1 MGHAT
6 IPFKIASMS
15 VQPPYIMTDEQIAS
29 GCKSSDPIAQ
39 KALYDKFSRKMFGV
53 CLRYAKGREEAEDFL
68 QEGMVTVFQRI
79 SSFNQ
84 EGLLE
89 GWVRKVVVNTC
100 LTHLRQQKLQWV
112 NIDEVEESAEDGFT
126 MEKINIKDLL
136 EVINALPSGFKAV
149 FNLYAIEGYTHKE
162 IAALLSIS
170 EGTSKSQYARA
181 KAVLIKRIEQKTITT
196 ETSVNE

>member
-1 MGHAT
+1 MVHAT

-15 VQPPYIMTDEQIAS
+15 VQPPITMTDEQIAS
-29 GCKSSDPIAQ
+29 GCKSSDAIAQ

-68 QEGMVTVFQRI
+68 QEGMITVFQRI

-84 EGLLE
+84 GGSLE
-89 GWVRKVVVNTC
+89 GWVRRVVVNTC
-100 LTHLRQQKLQWV
+100 LEHLRKQKLQWV

-136 EVINALPSGFKAV
+136 EVINSLPTGFKAV
-149 FNLYAIEGYTHKE
+149 FNLYAIEGFTHKE
-162 IAALLSIS
+162 ISELLSIS

-181 KAVLIKRIEQKTITT
+181 KAVLIKRIEEKTIITGT
-196 ETSVNE
+196 AVNE

>member
-1 MGHAT
+1 MVHAT

-15 VQPPYIMTDEQIAS
+15 LQPPITMTDEQIAS
-29 GCKSSDPIAQ
+29 GCKSSDAIAQ

-68 QEGMVTVFQRI
+68 QEGMITVFQRI

-84 EGLLE
+84 DGSLE
-89 GWVRKVVVNTC
+89 GWVRRVLVNTC
-100 LTHLRQQKLQWV
+100 LEHLRKQKLQWV
-112 NIDEVEESAEDGFT
+112 NIDEVEEGAEDGFT

-136 EVINALPSGFKAV
+136 EVINALPTGFKAV
-149 FNLYAIEGYTHKE
+149 FNLYAIEGFTHKE
-162 IAALLSIS
+162 IAEMLSIS

-181 KAVLIKRIEQKTITT
+181 KAVLIKKIEVKTINTG
-196 ETSVNE
+196 TSVNE

>member
-1 MGHAT
+1 MVHAT

-15 VQPPYIMTDEQIAS
+15 VQPPITMTDEQIAS
-29 GCKSSDPIAQ
+29 GCKSSDAIAQ
-39 KALYDKFSRKMFGV
+39 KALYDKFSRKMYGV

-68 QEGMVTVFQRI
+68 QEGMITVYQRI

-84 EGLLE
+84 EGSLE
-89 GWVRKVVVNTC
+89 GWVRRVVVNTC
-100 LTHLRQQKLQWV
+100 LEHLRKQKLQWV

-136 EVINALPSGFKAV
+136 EVINALPTGFKAV
-149 FNLYAIEGYTHKE
+149 FNLYAIEGFTHKE
-162 IAALLSIS
+162 IAELLSIS

-181 KAVLIKRIEQKTITT
+181 KAVLIKKLEDKTIIAG
-196 ETSVNE
+196 TSVNE

>member
-1 MGHAT
+1 MVHAT

-15 VQPPYIMTDEQIAS
+15 LQPPITMTDEQIAS
-29 GCKSSDPIAQ
+29 GCKSSDAIAQ

-68 QEGMVTVFQRI
+68 QEGMITVFQRI

-84 EGLLE
+84 DGSLE
-89 GWVRKVVVNTC
+89 GWVRRVLVNTC
-100 LTHLRQQKLQWV
+100 LEHLRKQKLQWV
-112 NIDEVEESAEDGFT
+112 NIDEVEEGAEDGFT

-136 EVINALPSGFKAV
+136 EVINALPTGFKAV
-149 FNLYAIEGYTHKE
+149 FNLYAIEGFTHKE
-162 IAALLSIS
+162 IAEMLLIS

-181 KAVLIKRIEQKTITT
+181 KAVLIKKIEVKTINTG
-196 ETSVNE
+196 TSVNE

>member
-1 MGHAT
+1 MVHAT

-15 VQPPYIMTDEQIAS
+15 LQPPITMTDEQIAS
-29 GCKSSDPIAQ
+29 GCKSSDAIAQ

-68 QEGMVTVFQRI
+68 QEGMITVFQRI

-84 EGLLE
+84 DGSLE
-89 GWVRKVVVNTC
+89 GWVRRVLVNTC
-100 LTHLRQQKLQWV
+100 LEHLRKQKLQWV
-112 NIDEVEESAEDGFT
+112 NIDEVEEGAEDGFT

-136 EVINALPSGFKAV
+136 EVINALPTGFKAV
-149 FNLYAIEGYTHKE
+149 FNLYAIEGFTHKE
-162 IAALLSIS
+162 IAEMLSIS

-181 KAVLIKRIEQKTITT
+181 KAVLIKKIEVKTINTGA
-196 ETSVNE
+196 SVNE

>member
-6 IPFKIASMS
+6 IPAKIASMS
-15 VQPPYIMTDEQIAS
+15 LQQPLTMTDEQIAS
-29 GCKSSDPIAQ
+29 GCKASDALAQ

-68 QEGMVTVFQRI
+68 QEGMITVFQRI

-84 EGLLE
+84 DGSLE
-89 GWVRKVVVNTC
+89 GWVRRVLVNTC
-100 LTHLRQQKLQWV
+100 LEHLRKQKLQWV
-112 NIDEVEESAEDGFT
+112 NIDEVEEGAEDGFT

-136 EVINALPSGFKAV
+136 EVINALPTGFKAV
-149 FNLYAIEGYTHKE
+149 FNLYAIEGFTHKE
-162 IAALLSIS
+162 IAEMLLIS

-181 KAVLIKRIEQKTITT
+181 KAVLIKKIEVKTINTG
-196 ETSVNE
+196 TSVNE

>member
-1 MGHAT
+1 MAHAT

-15 VQPPYIMTDEQIAS
+15 VQPPITMTDEQIAS
-29 GCKSSDPIAQ
+29 GCKSSDAIAQ

-68 QEGMVTVFQRI
+68 QEGMITVFQRI

-84 EGLLE
+84 EGSLE
-89 GWVRKVVVNTC
+89 GWVRRVVVNTC
-100 LTHLRQQKLQWV
+100 LEHLRKQKLQWV

-136 EVINALPSGFKAV
+136 EVINALPTGFKAV
-149 FNLYAIEGYTHKE
+149 FNLYALEGFTHKE
-162 IAALLSIS
+162 IAELLSIS

-181 KAVLIKRIEQKTITT
+181 KAVLIKKLEDKTIIAG
-196 ETSVNE
+196 TSVNE

>member
-1 MGHAT
+1 MVHAT

-15 VQPPYIMTDEQIAS
+15 VQQPPTMTDEQIAS
-29 GCKSSDPIAQ
+29 GCKSSDAIAQ

-84 EGLLE
+84 EGSLE
-89 GWVRKVVVNTC
+89 GWIRKVVVNTC
-100 LTHLRQQKLQWV
+100 LEHLRKQKLQWI

-136 EVINALPSGFKAV
+136 EVINALPTGFKAV
-149 FNLYAIEGYTHKE
+149 FNLYAIEGYSHKE
-162 IAALLSIS
+162 IAELLSIS

>member
-6 IPFKIASMS
+6 IPAKIASMS
-15 VQPPYIMTDEQIAS
+15 LQQPLTMTDEQIAS
-29 GCKSSDPIAQ
+29 GCKASDAIAQ

-68 QEGMVTVFQRI
+68 QEGMITVFQRI

-84 EGLLE
+84 DGSLE
-89 GWVRKVVVNTC
+89 GWVRRVLVNTC
-100 LTHLRQQKLQWV
+100 LEHLRKQKLQWV
-112 NIDEVEESAEDGFT
+112 NIDEVEEGAEDGFT

-136 EVINALPSGFKAV
+136 EVINALPTGFKAV
-149 FNLYAIEGYTHKE
+149 FNLYAIEGFTHKE
-162 IAALLSIS
+162 IAEMLSIS

-181 KAVLIKRIEQKTITT
+181 KAVLIKKIEVKTINTG
-196 ETSVNE
+196 TSVNE

>member
-1 MGHAT
+1 
-6 IPFKIASMS
+6 MS
-15 VQPPYIMTDEQIAS
+15 VQPPITMTDEQIAS
-29 GCKSSDPIAQ
+29 RCKSSDAIAQ

-68 QEGMVTVFQRI
+68 QEGMITVFQRI

-84 EGLLE
+84 EGSLE
-89 GWVRKVVVNTC
+89 GWVRRVVVNTC
-100 LTHLRQQKLQWV
+100 LEHLRKQKLQWV

-136 EVINALPSGFKAV
+136 EVINALPTGFKAV
-149 FNLYAIEGYTHKE
+149 FNLYAIEGFTHKE
-162 IAALLSIS
+162 IAELLSIS

-181 KAVLIKRIEQKTITT
+181 KAVLIKKLEDKTIIAG
-196 ETSVNE
+196 TSVNE

>member
-1 MGHAT
+1 MVHAT

-15 VQPPYIMTDEQIAS
+15 VQQPPTMTDEQIAS
-29 GCKSSDPIAQ
+29 GCKSSDAIAQ

-84 EGLLE
+84 EGSLE
-89 GWVRKVVVNTC
+89 GWIRKVVVNTC
-100 LTHLRQQKLQWV
+100 LEHLRKQKLQWV

-136 EVINALPSGFKAV
+136 EVINALPTGFKAV
-149 FNLYAIEGYTHKE
+149 FNLYAIEGYSHKE
-162 IAALLSIS
+162 IAELLSIS
-170 EGTSKSQYARA
+170 EGTSKSQYSRA
-181 KAVLIKRIEQKTITT
+181 KAVLIKRIEQKTTTT

>member
-1 MGHAT
+1 MVHAT

-15 VQPPYIMTDEQIAS
+15 VQPPITMTDEQIAS
-29 GCKSSDPIAQ
+29 GCKSSDAIAQ

-68 QEGMVTVFQRI
+68 QEAMITVFQRI

-84 EGLLE
+84 EGSLE
-89 GWVRKVVVNTC
+89 GWVRRVVVNTC
-100 LTHLRQQKLQWV
+100 LEHLRKQKLQWV

-136 EVINALPSGFKAV
+136 EVINALPTGFKAV
-149 FNLYAIEGYTHKE
+149 FNLYAIEGFTHKE
-162 IAALLSIS
+162 IAELLSIS

-181 KAVLIKRIEQKTITT
+181 KAVLIKKLEDKTIIAG
-196 ETSVNE
+196 TSVNE

>member
-6 IPFKIASMS
+6 IPAKIASMS
-15 VQPPYIMTDEQIAS
+15 LQQPLTMTDEQIAS
-29 GCKSSDPIAQ
+29 GCKASDAIAQ

-68 QEGMVTVFQRI
+68 QEGMITVFQRI

-84 EGLLE
+84 DGSLE
-89 GWVRKVVVNTC
+89 GWVRRVLVNTC
-100 LTHLRQQKLQWV
+100 LEHLRKQKLQWV
-112 NIDEVEESAEDGFT
+112 NIDEVEEGAEDGFT

-136 EVINALPSGFKAV
+136 EVINALPTGFKAV
-149 FNLYAIEGYTHKE
+149 FNLYAIEGFTHKE
-162 IAALLSIS
+162 IAEMLLIS

-181 KAVLIKRIEQKTITT
+181 KAVLIKKIEVKTINTGA
-196 ETSVNE
+196 SVNE

>member
-1 MGHAT
+1 MAHAT

-15 VQPPYIMTDEQIAS
+15 VQPPITMTDEQIAS
-29 GCKSSDPIAQ
+29 GCKSSDAIAQ

-68 QEGMVTVFQRI
+68 QEGMITVFQRI

-84 EGLLE
+84 DGSLE
-89 GWVRKVVVNTC
+89 GWVRRVLVNTC
-100 LTHLRQQKLQWV
+100 LEHLRKQKLQWV
-112 NIDEVEESAEDGFT
+112 NIDEVEEGAEDGFT

-136 EVINALPSGFKAV
+136 EVINSLPTGFKAV
-149 FNLYAIEGYTHKE
+149 FNLYAIEGFTHKE
-162 IAALLSIS
+162 IAELLAIS

-181 KAVLIKRIEQKTITT
+181 KAVLIKRIEEKTIITG
-196 ETSVNE
+196 TSVNE

>member
-1 MGHAT
+1 MVHAT

-15 VQPPYIMTDEQIAS
+15 VQQPPTMTDEQIAS
-29 GCKSSDPIAQ
+29 GCKSSDAIAQ

-84 EGLLE
+84 EGSLE
-89 GWVRKVVVNTC
+89 GWIRKVVVNTC
-100 LTHLRQQKLQWV
+100 LEHLRKQKLQWV

-136 EVINALPSGFKAV
+136 EVINALPTGFKAV
-149 FNLYAIEGYTHKE
+149 FNLYAIEGYSHKE
-162 IAALLSIS
+162 IAELLSIS

>member
-1 MGHAT
+1 MVHAT

-15 VQPPYIMTDEQIAS
+15 LQPPITMTDEQIAS
-29 GCKSSDPIAQ
+29 GCKSSDAIAQ

-68 QEGMVTVFQRI
+68 QEGMITVFQRI

-84 EGLLE
+84 DGSLE
-89 GWVRKVVVNTC
+89 GWVRRVLVNTC
-100 LTHLRQQKLQWV
+100 LEHLRKQKLQWV
-112 NIDEVEESAEDGFT
+112 NIDEVEEGAEDGFT

-136 EVINALPSGFKAV
+136 EVINSLPTGFKAV
-149 FNLYAIEGYTHKE
+149 FNLYAIEGFTHKE
-162 IAALLSIS
+162 IAEMLSIS

-181 KAVLIKRIEQKTITT
+181 KAVLIKKIEVKTINTG
-196 ETSVNE
+196 TSVNE

>member
-1 MGHAT
+1 MAHAT

-15 VQPPYIMTDEQIAS
+15 VQPPITMTDEQIAS
-29 GCKSSDPIAQ
+29 GCKSSDAIAQ

-68 QEGMVTVFQRI
+68 QEGMITVFQRI

-84 EGLLE
+84 GGSLE
-89 GWVRKVVVNTC
+89 GWVRRVVVNTC
-100 LTHLRQQKLQWV
+100 LEHLRKQKLQWV

-136 EVINALPSGFKAV
+136 EVINSLPTGFKAV
-149 FNLYAIEGYTHKE
+149 FNLYAIEGFTHKE
-162 IAALLSIS
+162 IAELLSIS

-181 KAVLIKRIEQKTITT
+181 KAVLIKRIEEKTTITG
-196 ETSVNE
+196 TSVNE